1 MSSLLEVGSED
12 LERHATLVD
21 EIYAG
26 TALGVVVRNV
36 LDRDAVQRALDRLQ
50 RADASAPRSELV
62 PRAYTLGIMLAPTAP
77 RPDGPDFETY
87 LRVSAGWSAVALLGA
102 EDHRRI
108 DAALSALA
116 GGRPVEV
123 PTTPDGRSYAPA
135 TLRVF
140 LDGGGAPAHCDTYPP
155 LACHRHLDS
164 IVDRATQ
171 ISWYVPLSVPEAGGT
186 LTIFSLAHGQPSAA
200 APERALERSESVRYS
215 ISPGDL
221 LVFDGGRRFH
231 RVDVCSG
238 PTPRRTFGG
247 FAGLSQAHDRL
258 YRWS

>member
-1 MSSLLEVGSED
+1 MSSLTEVGSED

-26 TALGVVVRNV
+26 TALGVIVRNV
-36 LDRDAVQRALDRLQ
+36 LDRNAVQRALERLQ
-50 RADASAPRSELV
+50 RADSTAPRTELV
-62 PRAYTLGIMLAPTAP
+62 SRAYTLGVLLAPTAP

-87 LRVSAGWSAVALLGA
+87 LRVSAGWSAAVLLGT

-108 DAALSALA
+108 DGALSALA

-123 PTTPDGRSYAPA
+123 PTAPDGRSYAPA

-140 LDGGGAPAHCDTYPP
+140 LDGGSAPAHCDTYPP

-164 IVDRATQ
+164 IVDRTTQ
-171 ISWYVPLSVPEAGGT
+171 ISWYLPLSVPEEGGT
-186 LTIFSLAHGQPSAA
+186 LTLFSLAHGQREAA
-200 APERALERSESVRYS
+200 DPERALERAEVARYT
-215 ISPGDL
+215 IAPGDL

-231 RVDVCSG
+231 RVDACAG

-247 FAGLSQAHDRL
+247 FAGLSRAHDRL